1 MKASV
6 LASFSAFL
14 SCSASFAAE
23 PPVYWDVDA
32 NGCKF
37 ASTVPVDTTQPTFVF
52 TGKCVDGFVS
62 GPGEVMLLDGSR
74 SIWSGDFQQGRL
86 LKGVSESNWGSY
98 EGEFRDNTAHGQGT
112 LTFNDGSTFKGRFE
126 YGAPVGNTGEITFSN
141 GGRYAGGLDVR
152 RLLRRGKGIMY
163 YADGGILVG
172 DFKDGEEAVGT
183 MKLTDGSVLQGT
195 FRADQFVG
203 GKVSMAD
210 GRNFEVD
217 IRNGEV
223 VEVLKDGSK
232 QRIGALPE
240 TIAH

>member
-1 MKASV
+1 
-6 LASFSAFL
+6 
-14 SCSASFAAE
+14 
-23 PPVYWDVDA
+23 
-32 NGCKF
+32 
-37 ASTVPVDTTQPTFVF
+37 
-52 TGKCVDGFVS
+52 
-62 GPGEVMLLDGSR
+62 
-74 SIWSGDFQQGRL
+74 
-86 LKGVSESNWGSY
+86 
-98 EGEFRDNTAHGQGT
+98 
-112 LTFNDGSTFKGRFE
+112 
-126 YGAPVGNTGEITFSN
+126 
-141 GGRYAGGLDVR
+141 
-152 RLLRRGKGIMY
+152 MY